1 MNLADALRA
10 FASDSLN
17 QENRPIRLHW
27 GNAQSTLEQVLI
39 VQRIDITEGLC
50 TGIEG
55 HLTCLSTRA
64 NLPLNAFIGLPV
76 SVQLVNDR
84 GALHQICGIITDARA
99 GQSDGS
105 LATYQLTIRDAL
117 SVLERRINTRIFR
130 TKNVLD
136 VIETLL
142 KEWQKKSPA
151 LARAFDFDLSA
162 TNRSQ
167 YPVREMTVQFH
178 ESDADFIRR
187 LCRREGIAWFT
198 AAGQRQQIS
207 SAGNN
212 ANNSDLPI
220 HTLTFFDDP
229 MKLPQSGAGTI
240 RYHRDAATEE
250 RDAVTLWS
258 ASQQLVSGSVQRASA
273 DYKSGK
279 MAQASQT
286 NIVDQGPAGNDLA
299 QLLSDNVI
307 DVPHAGDSW
316 ADYDRLTKARML
328 SHELR
333 AASVDAASG
342 VRDLA
347 VGRWFELTGHPEVD
361 THPQEQRQFMVTSLH
376 HRGENN
382 LPKELNERAQ
392 LLFDASRWSSIT
404 PAAGAKTAQ
413 SAQTLS
419 SGTPDRRY
427 HNTFTCVRRG
437 VALTPAYDPRID
449 LPRVYPITALVVGP
463 PGEEVHCDELGRIK
477 IQLQGLNPGDHA
489 HAQGAGTS
497 GTQNDSAYVRVSSS
511 WAGKNFG
518 HDALPRS
525 GMEVALDFL
534 NGDPDK
540 MFVTGVLHN
549 GPNMPATFSHT
560 GALPG
565 NRFLSGVKTKEIKG
579 NRYNQLRFDDTS
591 GQISSQLA
599 SQHAAS
605 ELNLGYLTQP
615 RNNGSGEDRGQGAE
629 LRTDAAAALR
639 AAKGILLTTYARNQ
653 ATGHMLERDELNQLL
668 GECTALFKALGEY
681 AGQHGGQ
688 AADGA
693 AQNQLATTLK
703 NWDPTATGGGSG
715 SASPAGAGDAQA
727 IMAFGA
733 ATGSIAVTPKTHV
746 TYAGENID
754 QVAQQ
759 HLQLM
764 SGQRLNATAGQGM
777 QLFAR
782 GKGIQAIAGEGPMLL
797 QVQTDALTAN
807 AQKGVKISTNE
818 NEVLITGPTI
828 RFVAEDG
835 SYIKIGGGVTL
846 GTNGDIKLLSASHQW
861 GGPSTQQAAKTNFNN
876 APTDQRFRLHYPGE
890 SPESTAAAA
899 HQPYRI
905 TLDDGRVIEGKS
917 DANGHTDL
925 IKDDAMRILK
935 IDILKPAL

>member
-1 MNLADALRA
+1 MNLADALQA
-10 FASDSLN
+10 FASGSLN

-27 GNAQSTLEQVLI
+27 GSAQSTLEQVLV
-39 VQRIDITEGLC
+39 VQRINITEGLC

-55 HLTCLSTRA
+55 QLTCLSTRA

-117 SVLERRINTRIFR
+117 SVLERRINTRMFR

-136 VIETLL
+136 VIEILL

-162 TNRSQ
+162 TDRSQ
-167 YPVREMTVQFH
+167 YPVRELTVQFH

-198 AAGQRQQIS
+198 AAGKREQAP

-212 ANNSDLPI
+212 ASNSDLPI
-220 HTLTFFDDP
+220 HTLVFFDDP
-229 MKLPQSGAGTI
+229 MKLPQAAAGTI

-250 RDAVTLWS
+250 RDSVTLWS
-258 ASQQLVSGSVQRASA
+258 AWQQLVSGSVNRASA

-279 MAQASQT
+279 MAKASQT
-286 NIVDQGPAGNDLA
+286 SIVDQGQTGNDLA

-333 AASVDAASG
+333 AASVDGASG

-361 THPQEQRQFMVTSLH
+361 THPQEQRQFMVTALH

-392 LLFDASRWSSIT
+392 SLFDSSRWHASSL
-404 PAAGAKTAQ
+404 TAVT
-413 SAQTLS
+413 QTVS
-419 SGTPDRRY
+419 PGTPDTRY
-427 HNTFTCVRRG
+427 NNTFTCVRRG
-437 VALTPAYDPRID
+437 VALTPVYDPRID

-463 PGEEVHCDELGRIK
+463 QGEEVHCDEFGRIK
-477 IQLQGLNPGDHA
+477 IQIQGLNPDDHA

-497 GTQNDSAYVRVSSS
+497 GTQTDSAYVRVSSS
-511 WAGKNFG
+511 WAGKNYG
-518 HDALPRS
+518 HDTLPRV

-565 NRFLSGVKTKEIKG
+565 NRFLSGMKTKEIKG
-579 NRYNQLRFDDTS
+579 NRYNQLRFDDTA

-599 SQHAAS
+599 SEHAAS
-605 ELNLGYLTQP
+605 ELNLGFLTQP
-615 RNNGSGEDRGQGAE
+615 RTNGSGEARGEGAE
-629 LRTDAAAALR
+629 LRTDAAASLR
-639 AAKGILLTTYARNQ
+639 AAKGILLTTYARNK
-653 ATGHMLERDELNQLL
+653 AAGHILERDELNQLL
-668 GECTALFKALGEY
+668 GECTELFKALGDY
-681 AGQHGGQ
+681 VGQHGGQ
-688 AADGA
+688 AADGT
-693 AQNQLATTLK
+693 AQNQLATALK
-703 NWDPTATGGGSG
+703 NWDASSSGAG
-715 SASPAGAGDAQA
+715 SASAGAGDAAA

-733 ATGSIAVTPKTHV
+733 ATGSVAVTPKTHV

-807 AQKGVKISTNE
+807 AQKGVKISSNE
-818 NEVLITGPTI
+818 NEVLVTAPTI

-876 APTDQRFRLHYPGE
+876 APTDQRFKLHYPGE

-925 IKDDAMRILK
+925 VKDDAMRILK

>member
-1 MNLADALRA
+1 MNLADALQA
-10 FASDSLN
+10 FASGSLN

-27 GNAQSTLEQVLI
+27 GNAQTTLEQVLV
-39 VQRIDITEGLC
+39 VQRIDIIEGLC
-50 TGIEG
+50 SGIEG
-55 HLTCLSTRA
+55 HLTCLSTRS

-117 SVLERRINTRIFR
+117 SVLERRINTRMFR
-130 TKNVLD
+130 TKNVVD
-136 VIETLL
+136 VIDILL

-151 LARAFDFDLSA
+151 LARAFDFDLSD
-162 TNRSQ
+162 TDRSQ
-167 YPVREMTVQFH
+167 YPVRELTVQFH

-198 AAGQRQQIS
+198 AAGQREQDS
-207 SAGNN
+207 SASNKN
-212 ANNSDLPI
+212 DLPI
-220 HTLTFFDDP
+220 HTLVFFDDP

-250 RDAVTLWS
+250 RDSVTLWS
-258 ASQQLVSGSVQRASA
+258 AMQQLVSGSVQRASA

-286 NIVDQGPAGNDLA
+286 SIIDQGQAGNDLA
-299 QLLSDNVI
+299 QLLSDSVI

-333 AASVDAASG
+333 AASVDGASG

-347 VGRWFELTGHPEVD
+347 VGRWFELTGHPDVD
-361 THPQEQRQFMVTSLH
+361 LQPQEQRQFMVTALH

-392 LLFDASRWSSIT
+392 SLFDSSRWHAGSLATIT
-404 PAAGAKTAQ
+404 
-413 SAQTLS
+413 QTLS
-419 SGTPDRRY
+419 PGTPDTRY
-427 HNTFTCVRRG
+427 NNTFTCVRRG

-463 PGEEVHCDELGRIK
+463 QGEEVHCDEFGRIK
-477 IQLQGLNPGDHA
+477 IQIQGLNPDDHA

-497 GTQNDSAYVRVSSS
+497 GTQTDSAYVRVSSS
-511 WAGKNFG
+511 WAGKNYG
-518 HDALPRS
+518 HDTVPRV

-579 NRYNQLRFDDTS
+579 NRYNQLRFDDTA

-599 SQHAAS
+599 SEHAAS
-605 ELNLGYLTQP
+605 ELNLGFLTQP
-615 RNNGSGEDRGQGAE
+615 RTDGSGEARGEGAE
-629 LRTDAAAALR
+629 LRTDAAASLR
-639 AAKGILLTTYARNQ
+639 AAKGILLTTYARNK
-653 ATGHMLERDELNQLL
+653 ATGHFLERDELNQLL
-668 GECTALFKALGEY
+668 GECTELFKALGDY

-693 AQNQLATTLK
+693 AQNQLAAALK
-703 NWDPTATGGGSG
+703 NWDATSSGAGST
-715 SASPAGAGDAQA
+715 SAGAGDAAA

-733 ATGSIAVTPKTHV
+733 ATGSVAVTPKTHV

-807 AQKGVKISTNE
+807 AQKGVKISSNE
-818 NEVLITGPTI
+818 NEVLITAPTI

-861 GGPSTQQAAKTNFNN
+861 GGPSTQQTAKANFNN

-890 SPESTAAAA
+890 SPESAAAAA

-905 TLDDGRVIEGKS
+905 TMDDGRVIEGKS

-925 IKDDAMRILK
+925 VKDDAMRILK

>member
-1 MNLADALRA
+1 MNLADALQA
-10 FASDSLN
+10 FASGSLS

-27 GNAQSTLEQVLI
+27 GNAQATLEQVLVI
-39 VQRIDITEGLC
+39 QRIDITEGLC
-50 TGIEG
+50 SGIEG
-55 HLTCLSTRA
+55 HLTCLSTRS

-117 SVLERRINTRIFR
+117 SVLERRINTRMFR
-130 TKNVLD
+130 TKNVVD
-136 VIETLL
+136 VIDILL

-151 LARAFDFDLSA
+151 LARAFDFDLSG
-162 TNRSQ
+162 TDRSQ
-167 YPVREMTVQFH
+167 YPVRELTVQFH

-198 AAGQRQQIS
+198 AAGQREQDS
-207 SAGNN
+207 SSSNKN
-212 ANNSDLPI
+212 DLPI
-220 HTLTFFDDP
+220 HTLVFFDDP

-250 RDAVTLWS
+250 RDSVTLWS
-258 ASQQLVSGSVQRASA
+258 ASQQLVSGSVNRASA

-279 MAQASQT
+279 MAKASQT
-286 NIVDQGPAGNDLA
+286 SIIDQGQAGNDLA
-299 QLLSDNVI
+299 QLLSDSVI

-333 AASVDAASG
+333 AASVDGASG

-347 VGRWFELTGHPEVD
+347 VGRWFELTGHPDVD
-361 THPQEQRQFMVTSLH
+361 LQPQEQRQFMVTALH

-392 LLFDASRWSSIT
+392 SLFDSSRWHAGSL
-404 PAAGAKTAQ
+404 AAVTQA
-413 SAQTLS
+413 LS
-419 SGTPDRRY
+419 PGTPDTRY
-427 HNTFTCVRRG
+427 NNTFTCVRRG

-463 PGEEVHCDELGRIK
+463 QGEEVHCDEFGRIK
-477 IQLQGLNPGDHA
+477 IQIQGLNPDDHA

-497 GTQNDSAYVRVSSS
+497 GTQTDSAYVRVSSS
-511 WAGKNFG
+511 WAGKNYG
-518 HDALPRS
+518 HDTVPRV

-579 NRYNQLRFDDTS
+579 NRYNQLRFDDTA

-599 SQHAAS
+599 SEHAAS
-605 ELNLGYLTQP
+605 ELNLGFLTQP
-615 RNNGSGEDRGQGAE
+615 RTDGSGEARGEGAE
-629 LRTDAAAALR
+629 LRTDAAASLR
-639 AAKGILLTTYARNQ
+639 AAKGILLTTYARNK
-653 ATGHMLERDELNQLL
+653 ATGHFLERDELNQLL
-668 GECTALFKALGEY
+668 GECTELFKALGDY

-693 AQNQLATTLK
+693 AQNQLAAALK
-703 NWDPTATGGGSG
+703 NWDATSSGTGST
-715 SASPAGAGDAQA
+715 SAGAGDTAA

-733 ATGSIAVTPKTHV
+733 ATGSVAVTPKTHV

-807 AQKGVKISTNE
+807 AQKGVKISSNE
-818 NEVLITGPTI
+818 NEVLVTAPTI

-861 GGPSTQQAAKTNFNN
+861 GGPSTQQAAKANFNN
-876 APTDQRFRLHYPGE
+876 APTDQRFKLHYPGE
-890 SPESTAAAA
+890 SPESAAAAA

-905 TLDDGRVIEGKS
+905 TMDDGRVIEGKS

-925 IKDDAMRILK
+925 VKDDAMRILK